1 MTLARSSALL
11 AAALATLTLAA
22 CATDPNAPVVQR
34 ERPSDDQ
41 YVTGSNIPKKKGQAG
56 DARSI
61 SREELDRIRDASG
74 AGRSN

>member
-1 MTLARSSALL
+1 MTFARTASGL

-22 CATDPNAPVVQR
+22 CATDPNAPATVR

-56 DARSI
+56 DARSV
-61 SREELDRIRDASG
+61 SREELDRIRDAAG